1 MKALLYDWNG
11 LNVRLFHVI
20 NDVHRPWLDALML
33 RLTQLGD
40 HDYFA
45 IYLAVGVLGGWFSTA
60 RKRTGDAQAWL
71 TTLAVFSAGCML
83 DGVLIGLFKTW
94 VDFPRPLLALPPG
107 SVHVVGQAEFHHSLP
122 SGHAAFAMLV
132 AASFWPQANRLLRI
146 GLVLFA
152 LAVGISRVSLG
163 AHFPADVAAGFML
176 GLLTVLLLRT
186 IAQRFSMR

>member
-1 MKALLYDWNG
+1 MKELLYDWNG
-11 LNVRLFHVI
+11 LNVRLFQVI

-33 RLTQLGD
+33 HVTRLGD

-45 IYLAVGVLGGWFSTA
+45 IYLVVGVLVGWYIAA

-83 DGVLIGLFKTW
+83 DGALIALLKTW

-122 SGHAAFAMLV
+122 SGHAAFAMLI
-132 AASFWPQANRLLRI
+132 AASFWPQANRLVRI

-152 LAVGISRVSLG
+152 LAIGISRVSLG
-163 AHFPADVAAGFML
+163 AHFPADVVAGFML
-176 GLLTVLLLRT
+176 GLLTVLLLRVVT
-186 IAQRFSMR
+186 RYLSMR